1 MKKTLT
7 HKRVWCK
14 LAKKVLVQ
22 AAFAILCCLPAFAQ
36 QQVKGTV
43 TDEKGN
49 PLPGVTIHVKDGKSS
64 ASTDSKGEFT
74 ISVPSPSSV
83 LMFSMVGYKTAEQT
97 VKAGSSV
104 TIRLTDNVSEL
115 QQIIVTGVFD
125 SRKRLDASIA
135 ISTISAQQIKIQTP
149 QSAADLLKNVPGVYV
164 NSSAGEIRNQVAV
177 RGTPTS
183 NDVSIGYFYVSMQ
196 EDGLPV
202 TNFTGANYGPDY
214 FLRADATTARVE
226 AVRGGSASITGSDA
240 PGGLFNYTSKMG
252 GAKFAGEAIVKYGL
266 EGNSNPYYR
275 ADLNIGGPLNKTGD
289 LTYDI
294 GGFYR
299 YSDGARYAGY
309 PLNKGGQ
316 LKFNMVKKF
325 GTGRIKLYGKFL
337 DDKNGY
343 FDFLPFTGYIN
354 PQPAA
359 DFSNNVTLAGPASQT
374 LDFKYTP
381 DGKVNHFQPSNLIHN
396 LDRAIGLEYQQS
408 LGNNWSITNNFKY
421 SNKEATWNA
430 AAPLGILS
438 ADGILFYGLQGLAGK
453 FGTYNFTDLT
463 TGQKMLTVVQSPNL
477 SPTGQFL
484 GINFTKTYNQLPNG
498 QVQSA
503 PVLFEL
509 ANALHNKVKEVMEQ
523 FSVRKVVGKTTFN
536 AGVYVGHSNISFV
549 KGYAGQSFTTL
560 EDKPHPLGLTYTNFS
575 GAVTKV
581 TDANGFTAYGSGYGS
596 SAITNNRFDA
606 FFGQSSPLTDRLTL
620 DYGFRYNYNQFTG
633 SSNNAVID
641 ANATAAGGYDNN
653 LLTYYDNNVYV
664 SNTPF
669 NINKTVKSLS
679 YSAALNYKFS
689 EEQAIYVR
697 YSEGRKAPD
706 LQSVTAV
713 SSQAQADAVSFIP
726 IHVVQAELGYKV
738 QKGGFTGYF
747 TPFYSDISNKPT
759 FDYTQDVQV
768 NTYYYTKAVFSEQR
782 TIGVEMESVF
792 NIGNHIN
799 VRGAVTLQH
808 ATSVVERHWNVGKP
822 GPDDDQVVETR
833 GGKVGLTPAV
843 LTSITPSYRLNKF
856 MTSLGWRY
864 VGSSAANAANAFTLP
879 GYSTFNYQA
888 GYQLSSRLYANLNIN
903 NVFNSI
909 GVTGWYAP
917 GGFPGNLSP
926 EALTK
931 AQVAANPNATYGA
944 RPTQPRSYFLSL
956 SYNFN

>member
-7 HKRVWCK
+7 HKSVWCT
-14 LAKKVLVQ
+14 LSKKMLVQ
-22 AAFAILCCLPAFAQ
+22 ALLLLFCCSAVLAQ

-43 TDEKGN
+43 ADEKGT
-49 PLPGVTIHVKDGKSS
+49 PLPGVTIHVKDDKSS
-64 ASTDSKGEFT
+64 TTTDAKGNFS
-74 ISVPSPSSV
+74 ISVPSSSSV
-83 LMFSMVGYKTAEQT
+83 LVFSMVGFKTAEQT
-97 VKAGSSV
+97 AKTGSM
-104 TIRLTDNVSEL
+104 TITLTDNVSEL
-115 QQIIVTGVFD
+115 QQVIVTGVFD

-135 ISTISAQQIKIQTP
+135 ISTISAQQIKMQTP

-240 PGGLFNYTSKMG
+240 PGGLFNYTSKTG
-252 GAKFAGEAIVKYGL
+252 GSKFAGEAIVKYGL
-266 EGNSNPYYR
+266 EGKSNPYYR
-275 ADLNIGGPLNKTGD
+275 ADLNIGGPLNKKGD

-316 LKFNMVKKF
+316 VKFNVVKKF
-325 GTGRIKLYGKFL
+325 GTGHIKLYGKFL

-343 FDFLPFTGYIN
+343 FDFLPFTSYSN

-359 DFSNNVTLAGPASQT
+359 NFSNNATFAGPSSQT
-374 LDFKYTP
+374 LDFRFTNN
-381 DGKVNHFQPSNLIHN
+381 GNVNQFRPSDLIHN
-396 LDRAIGLEYQQS
+396 LDRAVGLEYQQN
-408 LGNNWSITNNFKY
+408 LGNNWTITNNIKY
-421 SNKEATWNA
+421 SSKEAKWNA
-430 AAPLGILS
+430 PLPLGILS
-438 ADGILFYGLQGLAGK
+438 ADGVLFYGLQGLAGQ
-453 FGTYNFTDLT
+453 FGTYNFTDVT
-463 TGQKMLTVVQSPNL
+463 TGQKMLTVVQSPNI

-484 GINFTKTYNQLPNG
+484 GINFNKTYNQLPNG

-523 FSVRKVVGKTTFN
+523 FSVRKTVGKTTFN
-536 AGVYVGHSNISFV
+536 AGAYIGHSNISFV

-560 EDKPHPLGLTYTNFS
+560 EDRPHPLGITYTNFA
-575 GAVTKV
+575 GVVKQI
-581 TDANGFTAYGSGYGS
+581 TDANGFTAYGTGYGNS
-596 SAITNNRFDA
+596 NISNNRFDA
-606 FFGQSSPLTDRLTL
+606 FFGQSSPLSDRLTL

-641 ANATAAGGYDNN
+641 PNATAAGGYDNN
-653 LLTYYDNNVYV
+653 GLTYYDNNVYV

-669 NINKTVKSLS
+669 HINKTVRSLS

-689 EEQAIYVR
+689 EEQAIYIR
-697 YSEGRKAPD
+697 YSAGRKAPD

-713 SSQAQADAVSFIP
+713 SSQAQADAVSFVP
-726 IHVVQAELGYKV
+726 IHTVQAELGYKV

-747 TPFYSDISNKPT
+747 TPFYSDISNKPS

-768 NTYYYTKAVFSEQR
+768 NTYYYTKTVFSEQR
-782 TIGVEMESVF
+782 TIGIEMESVF
-792 NIGNHIN
+792 NIGSHIN

-808 ATSVVERHWNVGKP
+808 ATSVVERHWNLGKP
-822 GPDDDQVVETR
+822 GPADDQVAETH

-843 LTSITPSYRLNKF
+843 LTSITPSYRLNRF
-856 MTSLGWRY
+856 TTSLGWRY
-864 VGSSAANAANAFTLP
+864 VGSSPANAADAFDIP

-888 GYQLSSRLYANLNIN
+888 GYQVSPRVYVNFNIN

-909 GVTGWYAP
+909 GVTGWYPP
-917 GGFPGNLSP
+917 GGFPNNLTS

-931 AQVAANPNATYGA
+931 AQVAANPNAVYGA